1 MSAHQKYEIQKACE
15 ETLNNLKSKEIKFDD
30 GRVVK
35 VKDGRVVSDIKP
47 NKSKK
52 KFEDLDYTY
61 NLE

>member
-30 GRVVK
+30 GRVV
-35 VKDGRVVSDIKP
+35 SDIKP